1 MKKILITE
9 FMEQESVDIISDA
22 FDVIYDSTLHENL
35 ESLSSQIAAVDAV
48 IVRNKTQLTEAL
60 LLKAKNL
67 TFVGR
72 LGVGLDNI
80 DTEFCSNNNIFVQ
93 PATGMN
99 ADSVAEYVIA
109 CSLSLLKNIPISH
122 SGTVSGQWPRTSVE
136 SRELGGKTLGLL
148 GFGVIGKK
156 VSRLAQVFG
165 AKVIAYDPFVIS
177 SDADNLGVTLT
188 SQEELFRLSD
198 VISIHLPLTDET
210 RGLMNSSSFNKMKKT
225 PIIINSSRGSIINE
239 NDLLKA
245 YKEKLIGGF
254 ALDVYNTEP
263 VIAEFYKEI
272 TSSMNCILTPH
283 TSGVTVESNIR
294 VSQFIAEKVVKFLS
308 D

>member
-22 FDVIYDSTLHENL
+22 FDVIYDPTLHENL
-35 ESLSSQIAAVDAV
+35 ESLSSQIASVDAV

-80 DTEFCSNNNIFVQ
+80 DTDFCSKNNIFVQ

-122 SGTVSGQWPRTSVE
+122 NGTVSGQWPRTSIK

-165 AKVIAYDPFVIS
+165 ANVIAYDPFVS
-177 SDADNLGVTLT
+177 ASDAESLGVTLT
-188 SQEELFRLSD
+188 TQDEIFRLSD

-210 RGLMNSSSFNKMKKT
+210 RDLMNLSSFNKMKKS
-225 PIIINSSRGSIINE
+225 PIVINSSRGSIVNE
-239 NDLLKA
+239 EDLLKA
-245 YKEKLIGGF
+245 YNENLINGF
-254 ALDVYNTEP
+254 ALDVYNSEP
-263 VIAEFYKEI
+263 IKEKLYKEI

-283 TSGVTVESNIR
+283 TSGVTVESNVR
-294 VSQFIAEKVVKFLS
+294 VSQFIADKVINFLA

>member
-22 FDVIYDSTLHENL
+22 FDVIYDPTLHENL

-60 LLKAKNL
+60 LLKAKKL

-210 RGLMNSSSFNKMKKT
+210 RGLMNSGSFNKMKKT

>member
-22 FDVIYDSTLHENL
+22 FDVIYDPTLHENL

-80 DTEFCSNNNIFVQ
+80 DTKFCSNNNIFVQ

-210 RGLMNSSSFNKMKKT
+210 RDLMNLSSFNKMKKS
-225 PIIINSSRGSIINE
+225 PIVINSSRGSIVNE
-239 NDLLKA
+239 EDLLKA
-245 YKEKLIGGF
+245 YNENLINGF
-254 ALDVYNTEP
+254 ALDVYNSEP
-263 VIAEFYKEI
+263 IKEKLYKEI

-283 TSGVTVESNIR
+283 TSGVTAESNVR
-294 VSQFIAEKVVKFLS
+294 VSQFIADKVINFLA

>member
-9 FMEQESVDIISDA
+9 FMEQDSVDSISEL
-22 FDVIYDSTLHENL
+22 FEVIYDPSLHENIESL
-35 ESLSSQIAAVDAV
+35 ESQIELVDAV
-48 IVRNKTQLTEAL
+48 IVRNKTQLNESL

-67 TFVGR
+67 KFVGR

-80 DTEFCSNNNIFVQ
+80 DTNYCHDNNIFVQ

-109 CSLSLLKNIPISH
+109 CTLSLLKNIPISH
-122 SGTVSGQWPRTSVE
+122 SGTSSGEWPRTSVN
-136 SRELGGKTLGLL
+136 SRELGGKTIGLL

-165 AKVIAYDPFVIS
+165 ADVIAYDPYVES
-177 SDADNLGVTLT
+177 SDAKNLGVSLT
-188 SQEELFRLSD
+188 SQEELFNLSD
-198 VISIHLPLTDET
+198 VITIHLPLTIET
-210 RGLMNSSSFNKMKKT
+210 RDLMNLSSFKKMKKN

-239 NDLLKA
+239 NDLLIA
-245 YKEKLIGGF
+245 YKQKFISGF
-254 ALDVYNTEP
+254 ALDVYESEP
-263 VIAEFYKEI
+263 VNESFYNEI
-272 TSSMNCILTPH
+272 KSSMNCILTPH

-294 VSQFIAEKVVKFLS
+294 VSQFIADKTIKFLE
-308 D
+308 

>member
-9 FMEQESVDIISDA
+9 FMEQESVDIISYA
-22 FDVIYDSTLHENL
+22 FDVIYDPTLHENL
-35 ESLSSQIAAVDAV
+35 ESLSSQIASVDAV

-80 DTEFCSNNNIFVQ
+80 DTDFCSKNNIFVQ

-122 SGTVSGQWPRTSVE
+122 NGTVSGQWPRTSIK

-165 AKVIAYDPFVIS
+165 ANVIAYDPFVSS
-177 SDADNLGVTLT
+177 SDAESLDVTLT
-188 SQEELFRLSD
+188 TQDEIFRLSD

-210 RGLMNSSSFNKMKKT
+210 RDLMNLSSFNKMKKS
-225 PIIINSSRGSIINE
+225 PIIINSSRGSIVNE
-239 NDLLKA
+239 EDLLKA
-245 YKEKLIGGF
+245 YNENLINGF
-254 ALDVYNTEP
+254 ALDVYNSEP
-263 VIAEFYKEI
+263 IKEKLYKEI

-283 TSGVTVESNIR
+283 TSGVTVESNVR
-294 VSQFIAEKVVKFLS
+294 VSQFIADKVINFLA

>member
-22 FDVIYDSTLHENL
+22 FDVIYDPTLHENL
-35 ESLSSQIAAVDAV
+35 ESISSQIAAVDAV

>member
-9 FMEQESVDIISDA
+9 FMEQDSVDSISEV
-22 FDVIYDSTLHENL
+22 FDVVYDPSLHENI
-35 ESLSSQIAAVDAV
+35 ESLGLQIVLVDAV

-60 LLKAKNL
+60 LLKANNL
-67 TFVGR
+67 KFIGR

-80 DTEFCSNNNIFVQ
+80 DTNYCLNNNIYVQ

-99 ADSVAEYVIA
+99 ADSVAEYVMA
-109 CSLSLLKNIPISH
+109 CTLSLLKNIPISH

-210 RGLMNSSSFNKMKKT
+210 RGLMNSGSFNKMKKT

-263 VIAEFYKEI
+263 VTAEFYKEI

>member
-1 MKKILITE
+1 
-9 FMEQESVDIISDA
+9 MEQESVDIISDA
-22 FDVIYDSTLHENL
+22 FDVIYDPTLHENL
-35 ESLSSQIAAVDAV
+35 ESISSQIAAVDAV

-122 SGTVSGQWPRTSVE
+122 NGTVSGQWPRTSIK

-165 AKVIAYDPFVIS
+165 ANVIAYDPFVS
-177 SDADNLGVTLT
+177 LSDADSLGVTLT
-188 SQEELFRLSD
+188 TQDELFRLSD

-210 RGLMNSSSFNKMKKT
+210 RDLMNLSSFNKMKKS
-225 PIIINSSRGSIINE
+225 PIVINSSRGSIVNE
-239 NDLLKA
+239 EDLLKA
-245 YKEKLIGGF
+245 YNENLINGF
-254 ALDVYNTEP
+254 ALDVYNSEP
-263 VIAEFYKEI
+263 IKEKLYKEI

-283 TSGVTVESNIR
+283 TSGVTAESNVR
-294 VSQFIAEKVVKFLS
+294 VSQFIADKVINFLA

>member
-1 MKKILITE
+1 
-9 FMEQESVDIISDA
+9 MEQESVDIISDA
-22 FDVIYDSTLHENL
+22 FDVIYDPTLHENL

-80 DTEFCSNNNIFVQ
+80 DTKFCSNNNIFVQ

-122 SGTVSGQWPRTSVE
+122 NGTVSGQWPRTSIK

-165 AKVIAYDPFVIS
+165 ANVIAYDPFVS
-177 SDADNLGVTLT
+177 LSDADSLGVTLT
-188 SQEELFRLSD
+188 TQDELFRLSD

-210 RGLMNSSSFNKMKKT
+210 RDLMNLSSFNKMKKS
-225 PIIINSSRGSIINE
+225 PIVINSSRGSIVNE
-239 NDLLKA
+239 EDLLKA
-245 YKEKLIGGF
+245 YNENLINGF
-254 ALDVYNTEP
+254 ALDVYNSEP
-263 VIAEFYKEI
+263 IKEKLYKEI

-283 TSGVTVESNIR
+283 TSGVTAESNVR
-294 VSQFIAEKVVKFLS
+294 VSQFIADKVVTFLA

>member
-22 FDVIYDSTLHENL
+22 FDVIYDPTLHENL
-35 ESLSSQIAAVDAV
+35 ESISSQIAAVDAV

-80 DTEFCSNNNIFVQ
+80 DTKFCSNNNIFVQ

-122 SGTVSGQWPRTSVE
+122 NGTVSGQWPRTSIK

-165 AKVIAYDPFVIS
+165 ANVIAYDPFVS
-177 SDADNLGVTLT
+177 LSDADSLGVTLT
-188 SQEELFRLSD
+188 TQDELFRLSD

-210 RGLMNSSSFNKMKKT
+210 RDLMNLSSFNKMKKS
-225 PIIINSSRGSIINE
+225 PIVINSSRGSIVNE
-239 NDLLKA
+239 EDLLKA
-245 YKEKLIGGF
+245 YNENLINGF
-254 ALDVYNTEP
+254 ALDVYNSEP
-263 VIAEFYKEI
+263 IKEKLYKEI

-283 TSGVTVESNIR
+283 TSGVTAESNVR
-294 VSQFIAEKVVKFLS
+294 VSQFIADKVINFLA

>member
-1 MKKILITE
+1 
-9 FMEQESVDIISDA
+9 MEQESVDIISDA
-22 FDVIYDSTLHENL
+22 FDVIYDPTLHENL
-35 ESLSSQIAAVDAV
+35 ESLSSQIASVDAV

-80 DTEFCSNNNIFVQ
+80 DTDFCSKNNIFVQ

-122 SGTVSGQWPRTSVE
+122 NGTVSGQWPRTSIK

-165 AKVIAYDPFVIS
+165 ANVIAYDPFVSS
-177 SDADNLGVTLT
+177 SDAESLDVTLT
-188 SQEELFRLSD
+188 TQDEIFRLSD

-210 RGLMNSSSFNKMKKT
+210 RDLMNLSSFNKMKKS
-225 PIIINSSRGSIINE
+225 PIVINSSRGSIVNE
-239 NDLLKA
+239 EDLLKA
-245 YKEKLIGGF
+245 YNENLINGF
-254 ALDVYNTEP
+254 ALDVYNSEP
-263 VIAEFYKEI
+263 IKEKLYKEI

-283 TSGVTVESNIR
+283 TSGVTVESNVR
-294 VSQFIAEKVVKFLS
+294 VSQFIADKVINFLAG
-308 D
+308 

>member
-22 FDVIYDSTLHENL
+22 FDVIYDPTLHENL

-210 RGLMNSSSFNKMKKT
+210 RDLMNSGSFNKMKKT

>member
-22 FDVIYDSTLHENL
+22 FDVIYDPTLHENL

-210 RGLMNSSSFNKMKKT
+210 RGLMNSGSFNKMKKT